1 MQSSCRTAVNREE
14 GAPLFQRDYILRMIE
29 QLSQVMARLL
39 LLKTMEERQEALIL
53 LEEFY
58 SKLRLPPA
66 RLLLRMSDPELLSLI
81 STNGQPDLDKAVG
94 LGMLLK
100 EEGRIHEAM
109 EQYGES
115 AERFRKA
122 LYLFLSAER
131 LGTDV
136 PGADCGSLIEETR
149 ELLRLYTIPEHTLL
163 LLMDYYAS
171 AGQYAL
177 AEDALFELL
186 EQEVSP
192 AGQQAGER
200 FYRMLQELPDESLED
215 GRLPRDEL
223 EQGQTDMQRIIGT
236 VHAHA
241 NVLPR

>member
-1 MQSSCRTAVNREE
+1 MSGGETSPRGE
-14 GAPLFQRDYILRMIE
+14 GMRLFQRDYILRMIE

-39 LLKTMEERQEALIL
+39 MLKSLEERQEALVL

-58 SKLRLPPA
+58 GKLRLPPA
-66 RLLLRMSDPELLSLI
+66 RLLLRMPDPELLALI

-100 EEGRIHEAM
+100 EEGRVHESM

-115 AERFRKA
+115 GERFRKA
-122 LYLFLSAER
+122 LYLFLTAER
-131 LGTDV
+131 LGADM
-136 PGADCGSLIEETR
+136 PGADCRGLIEETR
-149 ELLRLYTIPEHTLL
+149 ELLRPYFIPEHTLL
-163 LLMDYYAS
+163 LLLDYYTS

-192 AGQQAGER
+192 AGRQAGER
-200 FYRMLQELPDESLED
+200 FYRMLQEVPDKSLEE
-215 GRLPRDEL
+215 GRLPRHEL
-223 EQGQTDMQRIIGT
+223 EQGRADLRRLAERGD
-236 VHAHA
+236 A
-241 NVLPR
+241 NSRLG

>member
-1 MQSSCRTAVNREE
+1 M
-14 GAPLFQRDYILRMIE
+14 FQRDYILRMIE

-39 LLKTMEERQEALIL
+39 LLKSMEERQEALLL

-58 SKLRLPPA
+58 GKLRLPPA
-66 RLLLRMSDPELLSLI
+66 RLLLRMSDSELLSLI

-100 EEGRIHEAM
+100 EEGRVQESM

-115 AERFRKA
+115 GERFRKA

-131 LGTDV
+131 LGANM
-136 PGADCGSLIEETR
+136 PGADCRALIEETR
-149 ELLRLYTIPEHTLL
+149 ELLRPYFIPEHTLL
-163 LLMDYYAS
+163 MLLEYYTD

-177 AEDALFELL
+177 AEDVLFELL

-192 AGQQAGER
+192 AGREAGER
-200 FYRMLQELPDESLED
+200 FYRMLGEVPDEALEE
-215 GRLPRDEL
+215 GRLPRDEV
-223 EQGQTDMQRIIGT
+223 EQGRADMERVAARSGEASAQ
-236 VHAHA
+236 
-241 NVLPR
+241 

>member
-1 MQSSCRTAVNREE
+1 M
-14 GAPLFQRDYILRMIE
+14 FQRDYILRMIE

-39 LLKTMEERQEALIL
+39 LLKSLEERQEALLL

-58 SKLRLPPA
+58 GRLRLPPA
-66 RLLLRMSDPELLSLI
+66 KLLLRMSDPELLSLI

-100 EEGRIHEAM
+100 EEGRVHESM

-131 LGTDV
+131 LGANM
-136 PGADCGSLIEETR
+136 PGADCRGLIEETR
-149 ELLRLYTIPEHTLL
+149 GLLRPYSIPEHSLL
-163 LLMDYYAS
+163 LLLEYYKA

-177 AEDALFELL
+177 AEDVLFELL
-186 EQEVSP
+186 EQEMSP
-192 AGQQAGER
+192 AGREAGER
-200 FYRMLQELPDESLED
+200 FYRMLQEVPDDVLEE
-215 GRLPRDEL
+215 GRLPRQEL
-223 EQGQTDMQRIIGT
+223 EQGRSDMERIAAR
-236 VHAHA
+236 VVEAA
-241 NVLPR
+241 ARPE